1 MKIRAMT
8 HLGVGASQLVL
19 SILFLLGFFFCA
31 AMEGL
36 GYFKVSIVN
45 NLREV
50 LMLMMSF
57 WFMRQRTSVDEPR
70 KFDASRRCRCRSR
83 RN

>member
-1 MKIRAMT
+1 MRIKEMT
-8 HLGVGASQLVL
+8 HLGVGASQLIL
-19 SILFLLGFFFCA
+19 SILFLFGFFFCA

-57 WFMRQRTSVDEPR
+57 WFMRQRVSTNEPEGN
-70 KFDASRRCRCRSR
+70 SRTPTLPAP
-83 RN
+83 